1 MFGINISQ
9 ILYPYAKK
17 KNHNTLFFL
26 GQKIKFNKA
35 SCIFIYLTWNPSA
48 NQMEILFQAAVCP
61 SADIRS

>member
-1 MFGINISQ
+1 M
-9 ILYPYAKK
+9 LKK